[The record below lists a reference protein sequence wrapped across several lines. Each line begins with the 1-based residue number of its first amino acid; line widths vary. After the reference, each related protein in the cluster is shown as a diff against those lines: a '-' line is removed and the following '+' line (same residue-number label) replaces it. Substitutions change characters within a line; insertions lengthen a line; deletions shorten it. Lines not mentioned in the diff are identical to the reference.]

1 MNAITD
7 LFQNIAEFRQ
17 MVPGISAN
25 LEFSELNSSA
35 ISARKQIRNIITSDL
50 WNQIKSETDSDAR
63 LYLSNAFAN
72 LIMHKALIFDVI
84 AKRMSGTAD
93 VYKHELETMRRQYI
107 DNYFNAMD
115 SLIQELSEND
125 TYSAI
130 WQTTTDFQL
139 LDELKIKTTAEFNSY
154 YGIDM
159 SFLFFFR
166 TIPIQREILD
176 GISDIFKKAAGRED
190 LIKKLKL
197 ALSHLVVALA
207 LSRFDIIE
215 LPATIRSLFDEQKSS
230 RSGSD
235 EKNRILAL
243 ASELRRSSLSTAGS
257 IRPGSKRPST
267 GPRRRSMPPLRR
279 RENNPLS
286 MWASTTCIPS

>member
-1 MNAITD
+1 MNAIND

-17 MVPGISAN
+17 MVPGISASI
-25 LEFSELNSSA
+25 EFSELNSSA
-35 ISARKQIRNIITSDL
+35 ISARKQIRNIVTVTL
-50 WNQIKSETDSDAR
+50 WDQIKVEDNTDAR
-63 LYLSNAFAN
+63 LYLSNAFGN

-115 SLIQELSEND
+115 SLIQELSENSA
-125 TYSAI
+125 YSEKWKA
-130 WQTTTDFQL
+130 TSDYQL
-139 LDELKIKTTAEFNSY
+139 IDELKIKTTAEFNSF

-166 TIPIQREILD
+166 SISLQREILLD
-176 GISDIFKKAAGRED
+176 GISDTFVKAAERED

-197 ALSHLVVALA
+197 ALSHLVVAMA
-207 LSRFDIIE
+207 ITRFDIIE
-215 LPATIRSLFDEQKSS
+215 LPSTIRSLFDEQKTS

-235 EKNRILAL
+235 EQNRILAL
-243 ASELRRSSLSTAGS
+243 ASELRGNAMNIISGVELALSEPDTS
-257 IRPGSKRPST
+257 DIVT
-267 GPRRRSMPPLRR
+267 ETSMN
-279 RENNPLS
+279 REEDKIFLIS
-286 MWASTTCIPS
+286 

>member
-17 MVPGISAN
+17 MVSGISAN

-50 WNQIKSETDSDAR
+50 WNQIKSETDSDAH

-93 VYKHELETMRRQYI
+93 VYKHELESMRRQYI
-107 DNYFNAMD
+107 DDYFNAMD

-125 TYSAI
+125 AYSEKWRASSDYKLI
-130 WQTTTDFQL
+130 
-139 LDELKIKTTAEFNSY
+139 DELKIKTTAEFNSF

-159 SFLFFFR
+159 SYLFFFR
-166 TIPIQREILD
+166 SISIQREILLD
-176 GISDIFKKAAGRED
+176 GISDTFVKAVERED
-190 LIKKLKL
+190 LTKKLKL
-197 ALSHLVVALA
+197 ALSHLVVAMA
-207 LSRFDIIE
+207 ITRFDIIE
-215 LPATIRSLFDEQKSS
+215 LPATIRSLFDEQKTS

-235 EKNRILAL
+235 EQNRILAL
-243 ASELRRSSLSTAGS
+243 ASELRGNAMNIISGVELALSEPDTS
-257 IRPGSKRPST
+257 DIVSET
-267 GPRRRSMPPLRR
+267 SMN
-279 RENNPLS
+279 REEDKIYLIS
-286 MWASTTCIPS
+286 